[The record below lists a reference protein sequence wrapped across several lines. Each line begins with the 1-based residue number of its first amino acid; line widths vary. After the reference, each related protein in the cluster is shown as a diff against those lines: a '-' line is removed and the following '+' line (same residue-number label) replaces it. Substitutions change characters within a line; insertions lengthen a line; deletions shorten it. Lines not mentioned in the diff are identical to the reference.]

1 MTPQVSV
8 NIKMQWGNWAKHSA
22 LKSQI
27 EMLKPSLQTGQILVQ
42 FWKWLNKK
50 IYPGIDQG

>member
-1 MTPQVSV
+1 
-8 NIKMQWGNWAKHSA
+8 MQWGKAMST
-22 LKSQI
+22 
-27 EMLKPSLQTGQILVQ
+27 EKPNRNVKTIVANCGQILVQ